1 MPHRRR
7 MNTVTLPSTNG
18 KYNRKAWF
26 MPADGIP
33 VKVAVFLDAEYYLD
47 HMDAPAVIAEMT
59 ERGVIPPL
67 ACLFVSNKDAEARHH
82 DFTCSDPFSDY
93 IANDALPW
101 AVRKAGL
108 SSRSGHL
115 IAGLSLSGLQA
126 AYMALGYPGTFSHAL
141 SQSGSFWWE
150 DEWLA
155 KHLREFIPSEGKF
168 WLSVG
173 SEEKG
178 AGMIHAPTDLCQNTD
193 QDVAVANMAAGL
205 QSHGHTIRH
214 HVFQGGH
221 ATRCWKEE
229 LPQAL
234 EWLLSKDR

>member
-1 MPHRRR
+1 MAHRRR
-7 MNTVTLPSTNG
+7 MNTVSLPSTNG
-18 KYNRKAWF
+18 KYTRKAWF
-26 MPADGIP
+26 IPAEGIP
-33 VKVAVFLDAEYYLD
+33 AKIAVFLDAEYYLD
-47 HMDAPAVIAEMT
+47 HMDTPAVIAGLT
-59 ERGVIPPL
+59 ERGAIPPL
-67 ACLFVSNKDAEARHH
+67 ACLFISSGDAEARHH

-108 SSRSGHL
+108 HTRSGHL

-126 AYMALGYPGTFSHAL
+126 AYMTLGYPGTFSHAL

-173 SEEKG
+173 SDEKG
-178 AGMIHAPTDLCQNTD
+178 AGMVHPPTELCQNTD
-193 QDVAVANMAAGL
+193 QDVAVANMATGL
-205 QSHGHTIRH
+205 KSYGHTVRH
-214 HVFQGGH
+214 HVFDGGH
-221 ATRCWKEE
+221 NTRCWKDD

-234 EWLLSKDR
+234 EWLLSKTR